1 MMSLGPAGTCWYLL
15 GPEGDTFP
23 PVTTPLQDVLIRRQ
37 RKDKQTCWELE
48 LHKSVDQYLNG
59 LAMICMNKGEGS
71 ELKPK
76 VRPELKSE
84 LKPELKPKVKPSG
97 HMRSSMELLL
107 HNQLH

>member
-1 MMSLGPAGTCWYLL
+1 
-15 GPEGDTFP
+15 
-23 PVTTPLQDVLIRRQ
+23 
-37 RKDKQTCWELE
+37 
-48 LHKSVDQYLNG
+48 
-59 LAMICMNKGEGS
+59 MICMNKGEGS